1 MGLYE
6 QILDA
11 REALRGVA
19 EYTAMIPAPGL
30 CNGRAN
36 TMLLK
41 AENLQK
47 TGSFKLRG
55 AHYHISRL
63 SEEKK
68 AAGVIACSA
77 GNHAQGVALSAQREG
92 IRCVI
97 CMPESAPISKVK
109 KTEGYGAEVVLCD
122 GMYDD
127 AHRRALELYERHGY
141 TFVHPFDNLDVIAGQ
156 GTIGLEI
163 LEQAPDVDTVLV
175 PVGGGGLIS
184 GVACAIKQ
192 KKPGCRV
199 IGVEPAGAA
208 SMKRST
214 EAGAILSLDRI
225 ATIADGVAVG
235 KPGEETFALC
245 QQYVDGFVQVSE
257 NEIASAML
265 TLMEDYKMVAEGAGA
280 VAVAAAMYGK
290 IDLRGRN
297 VVAVVSGGNVD
308 VNILA
313 RVISKGLKK
322 TGRLMD
328 FETVLDDKPR
338 QLERLLEILAEQGA
352 NIHSVQHERDSG
364 DLDVTKCL
372 VRVKLETRS
381 PEHMEHISRELEGR
395 GYPVS
400 IRID

>member
-1 MGLYE
+1 MSLFE

-11 REALRGVA
+11 RESLKGVV

-30 CNGRAN
+30 CKAEK
-36 TMLLK
+36 MLLK

-63 SEEKK
+63 TDEKK

-92 IRCVI
+92 IRCII

-109 KTEGYGAEVVLCD
+109 KTQAYGAEVVLCR
-122 GMYDD
+122 GLYDD
-127 AHRRALELYERHGY
+127 AYRHALELQKQHGY

-184 GVACAIKQ
+184 GIACAIKQ

-199 IGVEPAGAA
+199 IGVEPVGAS
-208 SMKRST
+208 SMKLSIDT
-214 EAGAILSLDRI
+214 GAMCSLSHV
-225 ATIADGVAVG
+225 ATLADGVAVG
-235 KPGEETFALC
+235 CPGEETFALC

-265 TLMEDYKMVAEGAGA
+265 VLMEDYKMVAEGAGA

-290 IDLRGRN
+290 ADLRGRN

-338 QLERLLEILAEQGA
+338 QLERLLESLAEQGA
-352 NIHSVQHERDSG
+352 NVQSVQHERDMG

-372 VRVKLETRS
+372 IRVKLETRS
-381 PEHMEHISRELEGR
+381 REHMEQILHELER
-395 GYPVS
+395 LGYPLT
-400 IRID
+400 IRAD